1 MEVGSYEQEIKHME
15 SNLGEDGKEI
25 SMLEKDIFIKRGQ
38 NHLNLTGHKSTNLF
52 SFFISSYC

>member
-1 MEVGSYEQEIKHME
+1 ME

-38 NHLNLTGHKSTNLF
+38 NHLNLTSHKSANLF
-52 SFFISSYC
+52 SFFISLYC